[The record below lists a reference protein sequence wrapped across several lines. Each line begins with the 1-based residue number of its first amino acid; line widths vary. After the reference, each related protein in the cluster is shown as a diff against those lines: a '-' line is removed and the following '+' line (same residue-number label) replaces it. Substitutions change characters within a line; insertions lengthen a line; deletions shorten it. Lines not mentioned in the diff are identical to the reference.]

1 MSQSLRQQHSQLLEK
16 TVKKLV
22 AVYLKYNG
30 SLHDFLLNALYQEGI
45 LKPQYSQHY
54 IESVIEQYSAAIQ
67 EETDKIVDKQIE
79 EAYVLGLLMF
89 YKDIG
94 SPISM
99 QEAQRQV
106 RTQGLAAKSKAE
118 IKRLLALTTSNTSK
132 RLKQLVQKKIT
143 ESMMFT
149 VSGNARQDR
158 LIELFKQTNSI
169 DQFRKQLAKEGFA
182 GIIDKRGHVWKPEV
196 YAKMVLRTK
205 LMEADVA
212 LQQAEGAKN
221 DVGLAWI
228 SSAHVDNPCNLWEWT
243 LISLNGSVHGLPT
256 YDQAKATGQVFHPN
270 CQHYLNV
277 IRDIS
282 QAPIE
287 VIRRTEQKYGIDL
300 SQYLK
305 N

>member
-1 MSQSLRQQHSQLLEK
+1 MSQSLRQQHRQLLEK

-22 AVYLKYNG
+22 AVYQKYNG
-30 SLHDFLLNALYQEGI
+30 SLHEFLLNALYQEGI

-99 QEAQRQV
+99 QEARRQV
-106 RTQGLAAKSKAE
+106 RTQGLSAKSKAE
-118 IKRLLALTTSNTSK
+118 IKQLLALTTSNTSK

-149 VSGNARQDR
+149 VSGNAQQDR
-158 LIELFKQTNSI
+158 LLELFKQTSNI
-169 DQFRKQLAKEGFA
+169 DQFRKQLAKEGFV

-243 LISLNGSVHGLPT
+243 LISLNGSVYGLPT